1 MDNKPKKR
9 GRKPK
14 NSTKSKD
21 YNQIQTDQND
31 NLIINLKDLSEETSF
46 VGETSSVV
54 NAGVL
59 SSYLFPPSDTVEVSL

>member
-31 NLIINLKDLSEETSF
+31 NLIINLI
-46 VGETSSVV
+46 V
-54 NAGVL
+54 
-59 SSYLFPPSDTVEVSL
+59 